1 MLVAFFALLSS
12 TMAFAEESATTIF
25 RYTYD
30 ASGNA
35 TINGFV
41 AGYATADM
49 ATVTITPTVLSIDG
63 SKTYKVIGIASKAF
77 EKNANIKKVIIQ
89 SADIKIIDDS
99 FFGCSNLAEI
109 DLSAA
114 TGVTEIVNGAF
125 AGTKLAKLDLSKT
138 KITTVP
144 ALFGTSFVTVEAAD
158 AVLWTEADAA
168 DIATHNGFLTGVI
181 GAARDGSAVTTVEAD
196 AYNAT
201 LTGAKKGGDKITDA
215 AFVAAYNASLHP
227 VDAGQDVDAT
237 LAAQLTV
244 ANGYSKDYVEGDVLK
259 KADAEL
265 YNSNLGLIEVGGKL
279 TADAA
284 KAYNRTAAVA
294 GNIDETW
301 AFETTEADASVDGK
315 KIWNETYNRAVVE
328 DYAYVGGEKVPAVE
342 AVDPIAYATLT
353 EVTLPETWNT
363 IDAGAFLN
371 CSNLA
376 TINFGTPKATI
387 AAHTIGT
394 TAFLGTAL
402 TALDFSKLKI
412 TGALPANLLINGAA
426 VKTNATLK
434 TVTLNKTI
442 SNLSGNFA
450 NCTAL
455 TTIDLTY
462 VTTLNEGEFKGAGL
476 TAITIPTGISAI
488 PASAFEDCT
497 ALATVT
503 FAKPADGAT
512 YTFTAIGSRAFANT
526 AITAFT
532 VPSAMPYTVAS
543 SATTGVAANAFA
555 DCVKLKSFTYK
566 PTIGTETVQK
576 VVNDKAFLGCEDG
589 IMFYTVKEYA
599 EAAAPGANKV
609 APTHSTFSYE
619 TSPAAPEEE
628 EAKVLTAVKF
638 KNGNNKYF
646 VKYNSPTENI
656 KIAKTDGKVYA
667 AYLADDDNTIVMQ
680 QFKTKS
686 GYYHIAAGDNVIIIT
701 DLEKVPYETST
712 VEGGSTVAA
721 GVITAAGNGSSWLNN
736 AATDYTRDA
745 KYRENMLNYIT
756 EEGGVKRSVLEDA
769 LPGAGFY
776 IFAWSNTTS
785 ATGWLKITSGSTFPP
800 KTLYIYAKPTEAAAS
815 ARVIWLDENGFVE
828 DETTSI
834 NTIQNVE
841 EAGDAT
847 IYNVAGQKVNASYR
861 GLVIK
866 NGKKF
871 MK

>member
-1 MLVAFFALLSS
+1 MKKIKLMLVAFFALLSS
-12 TMAFAEESATTIF
+12 TMAFAQGESATTIF
-25 RYTYD
+25 RYSYTAD
-30 ASGNA
+30 GKA

-49 ATVTITPTVLSIDG
+49 ATVTITPTVLSTDG
-63 SKTYKVIGIASKAF
+63 SKTYKVTGIASKAF
-77 EKNANIKKVIIQ
+77 EKNANIKKVIIT
-89 SADIKIIDDS
+89 STDVTEINDAFS
-99 FFGCSNLAEI
+99 GCSNLTEI

-114 TGVTEIVNGAF
+114 TGVTTITAGAF
-125 AGTKLAKLDLSKT
+125 VGTKLAKLDLSKT

-144 ALFGTSFVTVEAAD
+144 ALFGTSFYKREAKD
-158 AVLWTEADAA
+158 AVLWKDTEGEA
-168 DIATHNGFLTGVI
+168 IATHNAGLADAVTAAGAVTGDQAKAYNKTLTGAKKAGDKITDAVFVAKYNASLNPLEGGI
-181 GAARDGSAVTTVEAD
+181 ELTGDQATAVNEASAADAEWTNTTYVEGSVLKKADAEKYNATLGLIAVNDNFTATTAA

-201 LTGAKKGGDKITDA
+201 LTGAITTDWN
-215 AFVAAYNASLHP
+215 FV
-227 VDAGQDVDAT
+227 
-237 LAAQLTV
+237 
-244 ANGYSKDYVEGDVLK
+244 
-259 KADAEL
+259 
-265 YNSNLGLIEVGGKL
+265 
-279 TADAA
+279 
-284 KAYNRTAAVA
+284 
-294 GNIDETW
+294 
-301 AFETTEADASVDGK
+301 TTEAAASTDEK
-315 KIWNETYNRAVVE
+315 KIWTETYNRAAVAT
-328 DYAYVGGEKVPAVE
+328 YAYVGGEKEAAIT

-353 EVTLPETWNT
+353 EVSLPETWTT
-363 IDAGAFLN
+363 IDMNAFAN
-371 CSNLA
+371 CSALA
-376 TINFGTPKATI
+376 TINFGTPKSTI
-387 AAHTIGT
+387 TAHTIGQY
-394 TAFLGTAL
+394 AFLGTAL

-412 TGALPANLLINGAA
+412 TGALTANLLIDGVN
-426 VKTNATLK
+426 VTTNATLK

-442 SNLSGNFA
+442 SNLNGNFA

-462 VTTLNEGEFKGAGL
+462 VTTLNADEFVGAGL
-476 TAITIPTGISAI
+476 TAITIPTGIATI
-488 PASAFEDCT
+488 PARAFKDCK

-503 FAKPADGAT
+503 FAKPAEGEV
-512 YTFTAIGSRAFANT
+512 YTFTSIGEEAFANT

-532 VPSAMPYTVAS
+532 VPSVMDYKTANGVVAK
-543 SATTGVAANAFA
+543 AFA
-555 DCVKLKSFTYK
+555 DCVKLTSFTYK
-566 PTIGTETVQK
+566 PTISTGTVQK

-589 IMFYTVKEYA
+589 IKFYTVKEYA

-609 APTHSTFSYE
+609 APTHAEFSYE

-646 VKYNSPTENI
+646 VKYNSMTENI

-667 AYLADDDNTIVMQ
+667 AYNADDDATIVMQ
-680 QFKTKS
+680 QFKTNG

-712 VEGGSTVAA
+712 VVGGSTFTGA
-721 GVITAAGNGSSWLNN
+721 GAIETPGKGSSWLKS
-736 AATDYTRDA
+736 AADA
-745 KYRENMLNYIT
+745 SRENMLNYIT
-756 EEGGVKRSVLEDA
+756 TEGGVKRSVLEDA
-769 LPGAGFY
+769 LPGPGYY

-785 ATGWLKITSGSTFPP
+785 ATGWLKITSGSSFPQ